1 MALRRSVKK
10 DGCDEYEC
18 TCDGGPYLHGPA
30 GRNLVLARIKL
41 SKEEK
46 VNEEDEK

>member
-10 DGCDEYEC
+10 AGCDDEYEC

-30 GRNLVLARIKL
+30 GRTLVLAQIAIRKNA
-41 SKEEK
+41 KPK
-46 VNEEDEK
+46 GAKK

>member
-10 DGCDEYEC
+10 PGSDDEYEC

-30 GRNLVLARIKL
+30 GRILILAQIAMRKNA
-41 SKEEK
+41 KKGEAK
-46 VNEEDEK
+46 